1 MLIYALWELLL
12 SFQLRIRLSYRNE
25 ILTCDLSVLSLVDLA
40 FYYPQT
46 VCRAVLLTL
55 SPVAYLVGTAF
66 AYALLYTLLVRS
78 FTFKPN
84 FLPIQLCCIVNKALQ
99 FHKILQY
106 DDSTK
111 IIRNTKQLLLVLPY
125 SLASLR
131 DSEWE
136 TMTKIF

>member
-1 MLIYALWELLL
+1 MRYSLATFQYSRLLT
-12 SFQLRIRLSYRNE
+12 LRFT
-25 ILTCDLSVLSLVDLA
+25 ILKLCVEQY
-40 FYYPQT
+40 F
-46 VCRAVLLTL
+46 LTL

-125 SLASLR
+125 SLASL
-131 DSEWE
+131 SEWE

>member
-25 ILTCDLSVLSLVDLA
+25 ILTCDSVLSLVDLE

-46 VCRAVLLTL
+46 VCRAVLPDYPL

-111 IIRNTKQLLLVLPY
+111 IIRNYYHTLLP
-125 SLASLR
+125 ACQ
-131 DSEWE
+131 
-136 TMTKIF
+136 